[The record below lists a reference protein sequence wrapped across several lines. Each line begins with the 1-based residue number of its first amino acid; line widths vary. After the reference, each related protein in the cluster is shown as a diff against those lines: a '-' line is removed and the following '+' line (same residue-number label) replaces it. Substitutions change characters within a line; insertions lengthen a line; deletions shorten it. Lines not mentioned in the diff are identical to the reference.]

1 MKRWTNYFVLFYKK
15 IFNSIAFYPAMLA
28 IVFLLFSI
36 LIIQI
41 EYSPFLM
48 DIKEELS
55 ISLVHDAENG
65 RLVLGTIV
73 ASIISLMVFSFSMV
87 MVVLNRATATLSPR
101 VLPGLISNR
110 FHQIV
115 LGFFLG
121 TVIYS
126 LLMIVNIN
134 SPQQNFHVPSF
145 GILISM
151 ILAIICL
158 VFFVSFIHSISQKI
172 QVDNIMND
180 IKESTRKALKKANI
194 EEGNQSEKKEETEPI
209 SPPKDEGWYSQK
221 AYASGFLKHIK
232 LNSLKDFCNKNKIIV
247 KLEISVGTY
256 LVKHY
261 PYVKTN
267 KRLNDE
273 QKKELASYFILY
285 TEEHI
290 TDHYSFGFQQISE
303 IAIKAL
309 SPGINDP
316 GTAIRAIDLLSDLF
330 IQLMMVKQQ
339 LVLRDENAN
348 ICVYLKPITFKAT
361 LYQTFVPIRKYGQQ
375 DVLVLMHLLSSLE
388 KMLYVDDEKKLYY
401 DEIHEFAQNVIE
413 CSAEFYDNKLDKEQ
427 LNKIILKINQQ
438 FSGKQKLKFI

>member
-15 IFNSIAFYPAMLA
+15 VITSIAFYPAMLT
-28 IVFLLFSI
+28 IIFLLFSI
-36 LIIQI
+36 LIIRI

-48 DIKEELS
+48 DIKEDLS
-55 ISLVHDAENG
+55 ISLVHDADNG

-87 MVVLNRATATLSPR
+87 MVVLNRASATLSPR

-134 SPQQNFHVPSF
+134 SPEQDFDVPSF
-145 GILISM
+145 GILVSM
-151 ILAIICL
+151 IFAIICL
-158 VFFVSFIHSISQKI
+158 VLFVTFIHSISQKI

-180 IKESTRKALKKANI
+180 IKRSTRKALKKANI
-194 EEGNQSEKKEETEPI
+194 EDGGQSGKKEETEPLNT
-209 SPPKDEGWYSQK
+209 PEDEDWYRQK
-221 AYASGFLKHIK
+221 AYASGFLKKIK
-232 LNSLKDFCNKNKIIV
+232 LESLKNFCDEYGVIIKI
-247 KLEISVGTY
+247 EISVGTY

-273 QKKELASYFILY
+273 QKEELASCFILY

-316 GTAIRAIDLLSDLF
+316 GTAIKAIDLLCDLF
-330 IQLMMVKQQ
+330 IQLMLIKQQ
-339 LVLRDENAN
+339 LVIKDDKDK
-348 ICVYLKPITFKAT
+348 ICVYLKPITFRTT
-361 LYQTFVPIRKYGQQ
+361 LYRTFVPIRKYGEQ
-375 DVLVLMHLLSSLE
+375 DVLVLIQLLSTLE

-401 DEIHEFAQNVIE
+401 DNIHEFAQNIIE
-413 CSAEFYDNKLDKEQ
+413 CSTEFYENDLDKEQ
-427 LNKIILKINQQ
+427 LNKVVNKINQK
-438 FSGKQKLKFI
+438 FPTKQKLKLF